1 MSDPM
6 RLVVDALTT
15 TGYVAGPL
23 LGASLSAGVGVG
35 LAQAVVQVNEQSL
48 SFIIK
53 LGCVAAVLVTLGA
66 TLSAELVGYTHR
78 CFSGIETVVR

>member
-15 TGYVAGPL
+15 TAYVAGPL
-23 LGASLSAGVGVG
+23 LGAALTAGVGVG

-48 SFIIK
+48 SFIVK
-53 LGCVAAVLVTLGA
+53 LVCVAGVLVALGA
-66 TLSAELVGYTHR
+66 MLSSQLVGYTRR
-78 CFSGIETVVR
+78 CFTDVEKVVR

>member
-23 LGASLSAGVGVG
+23 LAASLVAGVGVG
-35 LAQAVVQVNEQSL
+35 LAQAVVQVNEQSI
-48 SFIIK
+48 SFIVK
-53 LGCVAAVLVTLGA
+53 SASVALVLVALGGLLA
-66 TLSAELVGYTHR
+66 AQLTGYTRR
-78 CFSGIETVVR
+78 CFTGIEQVVH